1 MLSTLKFF
9 IRLGITGGIIWV
21 ILLPADTGA
30 IARTIVD
37 FGALPFLGAVGM
49 MILITALSGLSWR
62 YVMGA
67 MGHSVAYR
75 WAWCTCWTA
84 MFFSQGLPSTMGGD
98 AVRMLKARQ
107 AGLPLGV
114 SISSVIVDRLFAF
127 VALLIT
133 AAIGWLSAVTMVG
146 AFADSPLMW
155 VPPVLILCG
164 AGALIIV
171 MSLDRLTGALL
182 PRSVGRWALV
192 QKIGSVSSILRGIVA
207 SPIWAP
213 RVLLPAIGTHLVRVS
228 VVFFIAEKMGLDI
241 SFYDCLAIVPLA
253 LLAAMIPVTVAGWG
267 LREASFVAAFGVL
280 GISAVDAFSLSVL
293 FGLTIIACSLPGGL
307 IWLLNS
313 REAPA
318 AKQV

>member
-1 MLSTLKFF
+1 MPSMVKFL
-9 IRLGITGGIIWV
+9 IRLGITGSIIWL

-30 IARTIVD
+30 IAQTIID
-37 FGALPFLGAVGM
+37 FGPLPFLSAVGM
-49 MILITALSGLSWR
+49 MILITGLSGLSWC
-62 YVMGA
+62 YVIGA
-67 MGHSVAYR
+67 MGHSVAYQ

-107 AGLPLGV
+107 AGLSLGV
-114 SISSVIVDRLFAF
+114 SIGSVIVDRLFAF

-133 AAIGWLSAVTMVG
+133 AAIGWLSAVTMAG
-146 AFADSPLMW
+146 AFSGSPLMW
-155 VPPVLILCG
+155 VPPVLIVCG

-171 MSLDRLTGALL
+171 MFLDRLTSALL
-182 PRSVGRWALV
+182 PRSVGQWSFV
-192 QKIGSVSSILRGIVA
+192 QKVGGVSAILRGIVA

-213 RVLLPAIGTHLVRVS
+213 RVIIPAIGTHMVRVG
-228 VVFFIAEKMGLDI
+228 VVFFIARMMGLDI

-267 LREASFVAAFGVL
+267 LREASFVAAFGVI

-293 FGLTIIACSLPGGL
+293 FGLTIVACSLPGGL

-318 AKQV
+318 AKHV